1 MADSVGVEMCEMNDV
16 MLTLLTFPFKY
27 MLYVFIPLLPLG
39 FWWSADFTF
48 SGESAIT
55 YFGSMEV
62 TTCNPSLSR
71 APAGGTLQ
79 AVTCGIPP

>member
-1 MADSVGVEMCEMNDV
+1 MNDV

-27 MLYVFIPLLPLG
+27 MYSFPFFPSV